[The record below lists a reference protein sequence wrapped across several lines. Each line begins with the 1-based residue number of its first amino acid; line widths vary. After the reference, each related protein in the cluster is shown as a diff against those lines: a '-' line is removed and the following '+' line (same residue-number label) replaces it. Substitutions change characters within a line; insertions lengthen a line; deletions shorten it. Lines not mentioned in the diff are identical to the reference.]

1 MPLPPAAQDEE
12 ESEDWLTTYA
22 DAITLLMAF
31 FVMLL
36 NFSKIDI
43 PAFEEAAAGIKNE
56 IGMGPKETSPT
67 ATLEL
72 EIEDVVYNMQAD
84 QVVKVTTD
92 EKGIVIELS
101 SSAFY
106 KPGSADIREAAFPVL
121 EKIGE
126 MLMAPKYRFYNVEV
140 EGHTDDD
147 PIHTDR
153 FPSNW
158 ELSAGRAT
166 AVVRFYL
173 EKNMDPERLKA
184 TGFAETRP
192 KLPNRDENGNPIRE
206 NQAVNR
212 RVNIRVFSMDLAE
225 REVLLEKID
234 QRAEAARIKKEKEKE
249 RAREKARKEAEKNA
263 PVEENGE
270 PPPETQPQDSGEPP
284 AEPEP
289 TNLER

>member
-1 MPLPPAAQDEE
+1 MPLPPDSQEE
-12 ESEDWLTTYA
+12 VESEDWLTTYA

-56 IGMGPKETSPT
+56 IGMGPKETSPI
-67 ATLEL
+67 ANLEI

-84 QVVKVTTD
+84 QVIKVSTD
-92 EKGIVIELS
+92 DNGIVIELS

-121 EKIGE
+121 EKIAE
-126 MLMAPKYRFYNVEV
+126 MLLAPKYRFYNVEV
-140 EGHTDDD
+140 EGHTDDI

-158 ELSAGRAT
+158 ELSAGRAS
-166 AVVRFYL
+166 AVVRYYIS
-173 EKNMDPERLKA
+173 KKMDPERLKA
-184 TGFAETRP
+184 TGFADTRP
-192 KLPNRDENGNPIRE
+192 KLPNRDEDGNSIRE
-206 NQAVNR
+206 NQAANR
-212 RVNIRVFSMDLAE
+212 RVNIRVFPMNLPE
-225 REVLLEKID
+225 RDALLEKID
-234 QRAEAARIKKEKEKE
+234 ERAEAARIKKEKEKE

-263 PVEENGE
+263 PAEESRTAPGIQ
-270 PPPETQPQDSGEPP
+270 QPQDTGEPP
-284 AEPEP
+284 AEPEQ